1 MMLGSR
7 ICRNLALEAQDQVFL
22 IKIQIKVAKITT
34 NHNKT
39 LLLKLMRIGLELM
52 ALIKL
57 TKLSNN

>member
-39 LLLKLMRIGLELM
+39 LLLKLMRIRLDLM